1 MEDISSDYAEKIVRD
16 WVRDSKKAHSV
27 LWAFDQLILTD
38 DKWFKPYVSLSKM
51 LEEFDKIDVD

>member
-1 MEDISSDYAEKIVRD
+1 MEDQDPEEIIREFVRNA
-16 WVRDSKKAHSV
+16 KKAHSV

-38 DKWFKPYVSLSKM
+38 NKWFKPYVALSKM